1 MPYAPP
7 PRFHTPSV
15 LDAGLAFGS
24 CFFVL
29 LGLVVLSN
37 FFSLFIGRRH
47 GRNHATMGLVHLFVL
62 LTEFAEAVRAITFTK
77 YQRLGIDVLLGLS
90 GTLLTMTAAWD
101 FKHKN
106 IKNVASG
113 VLDKHAT
120 VTNGEMLEH
129 AFYQGLNLLQIL
141 FLHVVPIAPQYSFL
155 LLLLVTAPW
164 LVRKRFPLNSF
175 RDNYHKHDPKSSLLV
190 RVLYRVKKWQYVFY
204 KFVLLHGL
212 NIAVALMHRDVAH
225 ARDFRAYWALLNTA
239 YVMEFFLQ
247 TLVKKGYLAQPVML
261 ALNALLML
269 SSSCAAICFLFTF
282 YFPQPKLLL
291 MAAASCA
298 LNFGLGGGKDF
309 IFTLSIYSLAK
320 LLL

>member
-7 PRFHTPSV
+7 PRFQPSV

-29 LGLVVLSN
+29 LGLVVFRN
-37 FFSLFIGRRH
+37 FFTLFIGRRH
-47 GRNHATMGLVHLFVL
+47 GRSHATMGLVHLFVL
-62 LTEFAEAVRAITFTK
+62 IAEFAEAVSAISFAK

-90 GTLLTMTAAWD
+90 GALLTLTASWD

-113 VLDKHAT
+113 VLDQHAT
-120 VTNGEMLEH
+120 VTNGEMVEH
-129 AFYQGLNLLQIL
+129 VFYQGLNLLQIC
-141 FLHVVPIAPQYSFL
+141 FLHAVPLAPQYSFL
-155 LLLLVTAPW
+155 LLFLVTAPW

-175 RDNYHKHDPKSSLLV
+175 RDNYHKRDPKSSVLV

-212 NIAVALMHRDVAH
+212 NIGVALMHSDVAH
-225 ARDFRAYWALLNTA
+225 SRAFRAYWALLNTA

-247 TLVKKGYLAQPVML
+247 TLVKKGYLAQPIML

-269 SSSCAAICFLFTF
+269 SSSCAAVCFLFAF

-291 MAAASCA
+291 VAAASCA
-298 LNFGLGGGKDF
+298 LNFGLGGGRDL
-309 IFTLSIYSLAK
+309 TYTMSIYSVAK